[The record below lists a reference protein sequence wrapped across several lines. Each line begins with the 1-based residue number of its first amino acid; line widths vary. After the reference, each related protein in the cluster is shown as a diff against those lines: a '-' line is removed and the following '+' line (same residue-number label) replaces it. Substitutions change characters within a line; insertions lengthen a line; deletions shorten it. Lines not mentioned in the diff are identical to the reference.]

1 MKQVSVFKF
10 HCHFA
15 NDFTDFTDRYIVA
28 ESTEAAWEI
37 FEEYN
42 DKLEEDGYV
51 KVIACGEPTVEI
63 DYALA

>member
-1 MKQVSVFKF
+1 MKQVSVFRF
-10 HCHFA
+10 RGHSA
-15 NDFTDFTDRYIVA
+15 DDVTDVTNRYIVA

-42 DKLEEDGYV
+42 DKLEEDGYARV
-51 KVIACGEPTVEI
+51 VPCREPTVEI